1 MDCLER
7 HAAVRDALERDL
19 GVVQQGADRIV
30 ALLDSDELALAVDTA
45 AIREAQGRN
54 QAVDPGFRC
63 PITELIG
70 WGDRIAA
77 VQARL
82 QEGRD
87 LVARLRSEN
96 LALRQELTRDLR

>member
-7 HAAVRDALERDL
+7 HAAVRDALERDIVAL
-19 GVVQQGADRIV
+19 QRGADHIV
-30 ALLDSDELALAVDTA
+30 ALLDSVELALAVDMA
-45 AIREAQGRN
+45 AIREAQGN
-54 QAVDPGFRC
+54 GQPHESPC
-63 PITELIG
+63 PIAELIG

-82 QEGRD
+82 QDGRD
-87 LVARLRSEN
+87 LVLRLRSEN

>member
-1 MDCLER
+1 MDSLER
-7 HAAVRDALERDL
+7 HAAVRDALERDIVAL
-19 GVVQQGADRIV
+19 QQGADHIV
-30 ALLDSDELALAVDTA
+30 ELLDSDEMALAVDMA
-45 AIREAQGRN
+45 AIREAQGGV
-54 QAVDPGFRC
+54 QAHGSPC
-63 PITELIG
+63 PIAELIG

-82 QEGRD
+82 QDGRD